1 MSYFNYAIKCVIR
14 NIIYKLMKPRN
25 FIIIVVSLIII
36 FLLSQY
42 TTVFGWTGDD
52 TYTDVNNTI
61 TITYDSL
68 INDFIIRLNN
78 LSKNNVNYN
87 NLLSNLNNGDLSFYL
102 YYGDINGR
110 TMTANNSFVT
120 DKLHIIFYSKSDPSP
135 SMSLDETYFGM
146 HTTMYNISS
155 SNIQNYYYFL
165 NGILYTGDKPS
176 SVTLP
181 GVLISYVSGS
191 WSNYFNNDSQQ
202 QTNDIVG
209 AINEQTNSINEQ
221 TNTIQEQTT
230 VIQETQ
236 DFITNDTVT
245 DSNMTVDNSYTVD
258 NAGVDNFFS
267 TFLNV
272 IYNTF
277 NSIGYEDV
285 TIQIP
290 LPHNIEPIT
299 LHSNIISKYIVNTPI
314 YIIIQTFWT
323 FVFGSYLVMFVRRI
337 IQWLSSGKV
346 VEEGIFSFAEWM
358 DIHNEII
365 KSYML

>member
-1 MSYFNYAIKCVIR
+1 MNYFNYAIKCVIR

-25 FIIIVVSLIII
+25 LIIIIISLIII

-61 TITYDSL
+61 AITYDSL
-68 INDFIIRLNN
+68 VNDFIIRLNN

-87 NLLSNLNNGDLSFYL
+87 NLLSSLNNGDLSFYL
-102 YYGDINGR
+102 YYGDNNGR
-110 TMTANNSFVT
+110 SMTGSNTFNTSN
-120 DKLHIIFYSKSDPSP
+120 LHIIFYSKDNPSP
-135 SMSLDETYFGM
+135 TISIDDTYFGM
-146 HTTMYNISS
+146 NTGMYIISS
-155 SNIQNYYYFL
+155 SNIQDYYYFE
-165 NGILYTGDKPS
+165 NGVLYTDSKPS
-176 SVTLP
+176 SVTIP
-181 GVLISYVSGS
+181 GVLISYVSGA
-191 WSNYFNNDSQQ
+191 WSNYFNNDSQE

-209 AINEQTNSINEQ
+209 AINNQTNSINEQ
-221 TNTIQEQTT
+221 TNTIQEQTS

-236 DFITNDTVT
+236 DFITDDTIQE
-245 DSNMTVDNSYTVD
+245 SSMTIDNSYTVD
-258 NAGVDNFFS
+258 NAGVDNFFT

-277 NSIGYEDV
+277 NNIGSEDV

-290 LPHNIEPIT
+290 LPNGLEPIT
-299 LHSNIISKYIVNTPI
+299 LHSNIISKYIINTPI
-314 YIIIQTFWT
+314 YVIIQTFWT
-323 FVFGSYLVMFVRRI
+323 FLFGSYLVMFVKRI
-337 IQWLSSGKV
+337 IQWLSDGKV